1 MTTPLITEEELQ
13 RQLAEP
19 SSRRATFSLVVRLY
33 SKQIYWQIRRMVY
46 SHEDAD
52 DLVQNTFIK
61 AWEAIEGFRG
71 EAKVSTWLYRIAYN
85 VFYDYTRSNKHT
97 EDLETTEVARRNAEV
112 SDTTVSLDIY
122 EALNRL
128 SNYERICVT
137 LQLMEGQPID
147 KIAEIT
153 GMAAGT
159 VKSHL
164 FRGKEKM
171 TRYLKEN
178 GYDRKR

>member
-1 MTTPLITEEELQ
+1 
-13 RQLAEP
+13 
-19 SSRRATFSLVVRLY
+19 
-33 SKQIYWQIRRMVY
+33 
-46 SHEDAD
+46 
-52 DLVQNTFIK
+52 
-61 AWEAIEGFRG
+61 
-71 EAKVSTWLYRIAYN
+71 
-85 VFYDYTRSNKHT
+85 
-97 EDLETTEVARRNAEV
+97 LETTEVARRNAEV

-122 EALNRL
+122 EALNKL
-128 SNYERICVT
+128 SSYERTCVT